1 MIIPLLYP
9 LSRFR
14 LPVQVRQTVGND
26 KTGYNLGE
34 GIAMILV
41 IDVGNTHTV
50 IGVYEEEKLLGHWR
64 ISTNLEKTEDEYG
77 ILVKSLL
84 VNSKLSLEN
93 IKGMVISC
101 VIPPVT
107 WILKK
112 MSVDYFKVSPIVV
125 GPGIKTEIYIKT
137 DNPKEVGADRI
148 VNAIAA
154 YKLYEG
160 PVIIVDFG
168 TATTFCAVN
177 TEGVYLGGAIAP
189 GIEISAEALAEKTAK
204 LPKIEIV
211 KPKNSIGSNTISAMQ
226 SGIFFGYL
234 GLINEL
240 IRRFKRELG
249 EDSVVVATGG
259 QAELIG
265 NESKL
270 IDKINPYLTLQGLRM
285 VYEMNKL

>member
-1 MIIPLLYP
+1 
-9 LSRFR
+9 
-14 LPVQVRQTVGND
+14 
-26 KTGYNLGE
+26 
-34 GIAMILV
+34 MILV

-50 IGVYEEEKLLGHWR
+50 IGVYKGEKLLGHWR

-77 ILVKSLL
+77 MLVKGLL
-84 VNSKLSLEN
+84 ANSKLSLVD
-93 IKGMVISC
+93 IKGIVISC
-101 VIPPVT
+101 VVPPVI

-112 MSVDYFKVSPIVV
+112 MSADYFKVSPIIV
-125 GPGIKTEIYIKT
+125 GPGIKTGIYIKT

-154 YKLYEG
+154 YKLYGG

-177 TEGVYLGGAIAP
+177 KDGVYLGGAITP

-204 LPKIEIV
+204 LPKIEV
-211 KPKNSIGSNTISAMQ
+211 TKPQHSIGSNTITAMQ

-234 GLINEL
+234 GLTNEL
-240 IRRFKRELG
+240 IRRFKIELG

-270 IDKINPYLTLQGLRM
+270 IDKVNPLLTLEGLHLI
-285 VYEMNKL
+285 YEMNK